1 MVSSCDPNFT
11 DANAASMILYEDH
24 SYAMLLT
31 KSFFQSF
38 FPHKAIADANTCIEL
53 SVALQCDS
61 KAEVDALV
69 AKAVAAGVKPIISR
83 KIIGLCI
90 GMVLRI

>member
-31 KSFFQSF
+31 KSFFQGF
-38 FPHKAIADANTCIEL
+38 FPHTTIADANTSIEL

-61 KAEVDALV
+61 KVEVDVLV
-69 AKAVAAGVKPIISR
+69 TKAVAAGGKTYNQPQSWVYVWAW
-83 KIIGLCI
+83 L
-90 GMVLRI
+90 